1 MLVFVDSDLETA
13 PEKDA
18 SEKLSATGKR
28 ALKTPFSAKRPPV
41 GGALSP
47 PPHSTTLGLL
57 GFNPP

>member
-47 PPHSTTLGLL
+47 RHIRVISHTTL
-57 GFNPP
+57 PH